1 MTASRRTLTP
11 QNRRETGHDGAIPGG
26 EAHRF
31 KPGESGNPGGRPR
44 TGALARACR
53 AMLERPVPGDRQGR
67 TYAQQIAERLADL
80 ALKGHTPSIRE
91 LADRAEG
98 RAGQSLEIETRRTDL
113 EDAPLSAFAVEAH
126 GDSTPESQGEALD
139 AAHDSPS

>member
-1 MTASRRTLTP
+1 MTAGRRTITP
-11 QNRRETGHDGAIPGG
+11 QNRRETGHNGAIPGG
-26 EAHRF
+26 EAHRY

-44 TGALARACR
+44 MGALARACR

-98 RAGQSLEIETRRTDL
+98 RAGQSLEIETRRTDAGDVPL
-113 EDAPLSAFAVEAH
+113 GAFAIESQEDA
-126 GDSTPESQGEALD
+126 TPELQAEALD
-139 AAHDSPS
+139 SGDDSPS